1 LLYDKNNNHQKDVII
16 LSERYG
22 SNSMKNQDF
31 VTMEIVYGQVKAD
44 ILKAHLES
52 EGIPVFLQYESLGR
66 VTGIFVDGLGK
77 IKIKVPAECVED
89 AKHVLEQTHD
99 DPDSNEK

>member
-1 LLYDKNNNHQKDVII
+1 
-16 LSERYG
+16 
-22 SNSMKNQDF
+22 MKNQDF
-31 VTMEIVYGQVKAD
+31 VTIETVYGQVKAD

-66 VTGIFVDGLGK
+66 VYGISVDGLGK

-89 AKHVLEQTHD
+89 AKKVLEQT
-99 DPDSNEK
+99 PDESKPDET

>member
-16 LSERYG
+16 LSERHG

-31 VTMEIVYGQVKAD
+31 VTIEVVYGQVKAD